1 MKALV
6 ISLLILMFVPGLFAQ
21 PRKITPEVIRKFK
34 ETHPGVDVNALLQFI
49 DREKRKWVRRHQ
61 AALKRAKQLG
71 LPIRFRS
78 RDGRIAELQYFEGR
92 MPVYYMGFRI
102 SPRRARSRNNLQK
115 APSKQQNT
123 EKRKQSDKGK
133 KFNPE
138 QEED

>member
-21 PRKITPEVIRKFK
+21 PRKITPEVISKFK
-34 ETHPGVDVNALLQFI
+34 DTHPGVDVDALLQFI

-92 MPVYYMGFRI
+92 MPVYYMAFSI
-102 SPRRARSRNNLQK
+102 SPRRARIRNNLQK
-115 APSKQQNT
+115 AP
-123 EKRKQSDKGK
+123 RKHGKTDGVNRKGK
-133 KFNPE
+133 YKIE
-138 QEED
+138 TER